1 MRAQPGYL
9 LFTARLRNCCLAA
22 AVITAVF
29 VGTGC
34 QTSQRWWSALQ
45 GDGFPEWSENMGAS
59 PRGNGEEAKPSGYF
73 TDKRSEQI
81 EKSLGGGF

>member
-1 MRAQPGYL
+1 MRDQPGCFSL
-9 LFTARLRNCCLAA
+9 ICRLRPCCLAA
-22 AVITAVF
+22 AVAAATF
-29 VGTGC
+29 MPTGC
-34 QTSQRWWSALQ
+34 QTSQQWWSALQ
-45 GDGFPEWSENMGAS
+45 GDGFPEWSESMGAS